1 MRKLCLIILLI
12 ICFYYLSLSSLAKKD
27 VYPLKEGNVWI
38 SENPDI
44 QFSCAVGDGIDGKGQ
59 IVLENETINIGVL
72 VVRGRYLRFIDL
84 EEYNKN
90 GETVESTVL
99 EGIFDCE
106 EDSLKVYLFENTV
119 LDSDIKSLHF
129 KKQISTED

>member
-44 QFSCAVGDGIDGKGQ
+44 QFSCGVGDGIDGKGQ

>member
-1 MRKLCLIILLI
+1 
-12 ICFYYLSLSSLAKKD
+12 
-27 VYPLKEGNVWI
+27 
-38 SENPDI
+38 
-44 QFSCAVGDGIDGKGQ
+44 
-59 IVLENETINIGVL
+59 
-72 VVRGRYLRFIDL
+72 LRFIDL